1 MGESWTTWRVLM
13 PEADSVVL
21 DPLRVDDCD
30 LGPDEVIMAVRYSLI
45 SPGTELG
52 RLRGRQVQGVGR
64 GGASAPAFP
73 FAPGYAAA
81 GVVLAGGRHTGLVA
95 GDRVFAHVGHQGIV
109 RFDARRRLLRPIP
122 AAVTDRAAPFTRLA
136 QVGGV
141 ALRLM
146 AARVGDRAVVV
157 GLGLVGVLAAQL
169 AALAGLEV
177 VGVDPSPSRR
187 AVARSVGVPLVLSPA
202 EAEVQLS
209 RSAAVVLECAG
220 RARAATLAVAVAAER
235 GEVFLV
241 GAPWEREEDVPATSV
256 LGAVFQ
262 GYLSLRSGWE
272 WQLPLEGDGP
282 AGSLGRISDWIL
294 SALGQGR
301 VRTEELVTDVVTPE
315 EVPAA
320 YRALATDPEAHL
332 GVLVAWG
339 EPEVPAA

>member
-1 MGESWTTWRVLM
+1 MGESWTTRRVLM
-13 PEADSVVL
+13 PESDSVVL
-21 DPLRVDDCD
+21 DSLWVDDGD
-30 LGPDEVIMAVRYSLI
+30 LGPDEVVMALRYSLI

-64 GGASAPAFP
+64 GGATAPAFP

-81 GVVLAGGRHTGLVA
+81 GVALAAGRHTGLAV
-95 GDRVFAHVGHQGIV
+95 GDRLFAHVGHQGIV
-109 RFDARRRLLRPIP
+109 RFDARRRLVRPIP
-122 AAVTDRAAPFTRLA
+122 AAVSDRAAPFTRLA

-146 AARVGDRAVVV
+146 AARAGDRAVVV

-177 VGVDPSPSRR
+177 VGVDPSASRR
-187 AVARSVGVPLVLSPA
+187 AVARSVGVSLVLSPE
-202 EAEVQLS
+202 EAETQLP

-220 RARAATLAVAVAAER
+220 RAGAAALAVTVAAER

-272 WQLPLEGDGP
+272 WQLPLSGDGP
-282 AGSLGRISDWIL
+282 GSSLARISDWIL
-294 SALGQGR
+294 SALGRGR
-301 VRTEELVTDVVTPE
+301 VRTEELVTDVVSPE

-320 YRALATDPEAHL
+320 YRALATDPDAHL
-332 GVLVAWG
+332 GVLISWG